1 MVLESSLGGVP
12 VLSLP
17 ILKLCLVN
25 CSDKPMDALSLNLPA
40 DVLSSP
46 ICMRPF
52 KKVPVVKINL
62 EHNISLPFSV

>member
-1 MVLESSLGGVP
+1 
-12 VLSLP
+12 
-17 ILKLCLVN
+17 
-25 CSDKPMDALSLNLPA
+25 MDALSLNLPA

-62 EHNISLPFSV
+62 EHNISLPFSVWKPLILFLSKIKPIIGSEKTVKLQ